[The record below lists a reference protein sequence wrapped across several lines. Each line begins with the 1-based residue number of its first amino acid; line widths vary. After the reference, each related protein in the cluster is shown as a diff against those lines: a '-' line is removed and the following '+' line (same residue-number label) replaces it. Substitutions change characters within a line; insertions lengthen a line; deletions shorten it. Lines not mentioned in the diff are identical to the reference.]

1 MSIITRICNSFAS
14 RTLSRAQ
21 RSAAI
26 YAADQSGNS
35 DGPNSSAYVSYR
47 SRKNSFQRWRIGKHC
62 CIVLFATC
70 DQLYC
75 YLTFSFVRQAVN
87 CSGLQMQ
94 QDDSQAFIAMS
105 NIIDELTDDPVDTYW
120 LTLKFI
126 DMRNDYSL
134 YLNTLVR
141 ITSNNQQIS

>member
-1 MSIITRICNSFAS
+1 
-14 RTLSRAQ
+14 
-21 RSAAI
+21 
-26 YAADQSGNS
+26 
-35 DGPNSSAYVSYR
+35 
-47 SRKNSFQRWRIGKHC
+47 
-62 CIVLFATC
+62 
-70 DQLYC
+70 
-75 YLTFSFVRQAVN
+75 
-87 CSGLQMQ
+87 MQ